1 MVKMSAIYDYAR
13 AVAIVIAFIAGKQSK
28 KAAVLFD
35 LVLTAWFGLACF
47 SFPKTVVSKV
57 FGTSDLAMDCAVQ
70 HVGACFL
77 SVALFQY
84 MCHKS
89 RDDTVFGSIAVSKAL
104 GFLPLLLASLYTF
117 ITNEKSVNHSGFC
130 FLLTV
135 FVAIWLMNVALLLET
150 RPSIGRREHRG
161 PVSTVVRLI
170 FLMNLIQGLACLAFP
185 STIVD
190 FLKVATSV
198 RISMNYLFQAYGA
211 LVLSSIFISWYAP
224 CFLRR
229 EDRRSFFVSN
239 LLFAVLILWTT
250 MLYCYQTKESV
261 QTVVQHLGCL
271 SMMTLLPSLGW
282 YLMYRED
289 HGSTN
294 TYYTRSK
301 RS

>member
-1 MVKMSAIYDYAR
+1 MSAIYDYAR
-13 AVAIVIAFIAGKQSK
+13 AIAVVIAFIAGKQSK
-28 KAAVLFD
+28 KAAVLFE

-47 SFPKTVVSKV
+47 LFPKTVVSKV
-57 FGTSDLAMDCAVQ
+57 FGTSGLALNCAVQ
-70 HVGACFL
+70 HQGACFL

-117 ITNEKSVNHSGFC
+117 MTNGKSVNHSGFC

-135 FVAIWLMNVALLLET
+135 YAAIWLMNIALLLET
-150 RPSIGRREHRG
+150 RPSIGRREHKG
-161 PVSTVVRLI
+161 PVSMVVRLI
-170 FLMNLIQGLACLAFP
+170 FLVNLLQGLACLAFP
-185 STIVD
+185 STIVS
-190 FLKVATSV
+190 FLKVADSV
-198 RISMNYLFQAYGA
+198 RMNYLFQSYGA

-239 LLFAVLILWTT
+239 LVFAVLILLTT
-250 MLYCYQTKESV
+250 MIYCYHKKESA
-261 QTVVQHLGCL
+261 QTVVQHAASSL
-271 SMMTLLPSLGW
+271 MMILLPGLGW